1 MSSDKKTMWLQAS
14 VLIVLAGLAYVMVAV
29 YARGWGQAVAATEE
43 AGPDGQVVAARPPG
57 APTRAQVKQLHDSLR
72 KALGTNGRGLSR
84 VASVDYDGWPDRL
97 VVVFA
102 LDHNPLTMTAAQ
114 AMELRPMHDVLRAVH
129 AGGLQWRWVMLCG
142 TAPVQGPGRQ
152 VSETTVVRVQFP
164 REKLDH
170 ADWARLKPETL
181 VDLADSFSAEPELAD
196 LRPAATQSAQT
207 KPATQPK

>member
-14 VLIVLAGLAYVMVAV
+14 VLILLAGLAYVMVAV

-43 AGPDGQVVAARPPG
+43 AGPDGQVVAAGPPG
-57 APTRAQVKQLHDSLR
+57 APTRTQVKQLHDSLR
-72 KALGTNGRGLSR
+72 KALGSNARGLSR

-102 LDHNPLTMTAAQ
+102 LDHNPVTMTAAQ
-114 AMELRPMHDVLRAVH
+114 ARELRPMQEVLRAVH

-142 TAPVQGPGRQ
+142 TAPVQGPGQQ
-152 VSETTVVRVQFP
+152 VAETTVVRVQFP
-164 REKLDH
+164 REKLDR

-196 LRPAATQSAQT
+196 LRPAAAKPAQT